1 MSDPVAVA
9 IIGTVGTIIAAFLAT
24 QQVKLRRID
33 RNAREAREQ
42 VANDHIDADGRPIN
56 LRVENDERHAETRSW
71 FRRLERSLGGIRDDF
86 RQLRHDHAQLAER
99 VDHLYELETTQP
111 RSRTKE

>member
-1 MSDPVAVA
+1 MSDPVTVA
-9 IIGTVGTIIAAFLAT
+9 IIGTLGTIIAAFLAT

-42 VANDHIDADGRPIN
+42 VANDHIDEAGRPIN
-56 LRVENDERHAETRSW
+56 LRVENDERHAETRGW
-71 FRRLERSLGGIRDDF
+71 FRRLERSLGGIRDD
-86 RQLRHDHAQLAER
+86 LRLLRVDHTALAQR

-111 RSRTKE
+111 KGNSHS